1 MNIITDNIQP
11 DEGQVLFDGEDIHS
25 LKDKYR
31 AILGYMPQQQSLYDD
46 LTGEEFLWY
55 MAALKDL
62 KRKECTD
69 KIEQL
74 LKIVNLYNEKDKKI
88 GLYSGGMKQ
97 RILIAQALLN
107 DPEILIMDEPT
118 AGLDPSERIRL
129 RSFFETIG
137 KDKIVLIATHIVSDI
152 ESIAKEIIF
161 LKEGMVVSCESA
173 KHTNEE
179 NIISELEQR
188 YMQILSPIE

>member
-1 MNIITDNIQP
+1 MKLEVVNISKSYTKKKRALSNVNMTFTPGIYGLLGPNGAGKSTLMNIITDNIKP
-11 DEGQVLFDGEDIHS
+11 DEGQVLFNGEDIHS

-31 AILGYMPQQQSLYDD
+31 AILGYMPQQQSLYND

-62 KRKECTD
+62 KKKECAD
-69 KIEQL
+69 KIENL

-107 DPEILIMDEPT
+107 DPEILVMDEPT

-129 RSFFETIG
+129 RSF
-137 KDKIVLIATHIVSDI
+137 
-152 ESIAKEIIF
+152 
-161 LKEGMVVSCESA
+161 
-173 KHTNEE
+173 
-179 NIISELEQR
+179 
-188 YMQILSPIE
+188 

>member
-1 MNIITDNIQP
+1 MKLEVVNISKSYTKKKRALSNVNMTFTPGIYGLLGPNGAGKSTLINIITDNIKP
-11 DEGQVLFDGEDIHS
+11 DEGQVLFNGEDIHS

-62 KRKECTD
+62 KKKECAD
-69 KIEQL
+69 KIENL

-107 DPEILIMDEPT
+107 DSEILIMDEPT

-137 KDKIVLIATHIVSDI
+137 KEKNCANCNTYCV
-152 ESIAKEIIF
+152 
-161 LKEGMVVSCESA
+161 
-173 KHTNEE
+173 
-179 NIISELEQR
+179 
-188 YMQILSPIE
+188 